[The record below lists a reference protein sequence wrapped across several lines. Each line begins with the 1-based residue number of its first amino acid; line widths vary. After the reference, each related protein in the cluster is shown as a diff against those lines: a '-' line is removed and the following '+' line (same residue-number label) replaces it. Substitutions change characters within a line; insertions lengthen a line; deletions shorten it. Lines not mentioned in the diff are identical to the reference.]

1 MTGTFFKRP
10 SPATDTEGMWR
21 SLLSSLAII
30 LSCLAVAI
38 GAFYAGRAGGPDL
51 AIARHAGAVAGQLAG
66 TDAGSSAGRH
76 DGYGA
81 GFLAG
86 YRPAYAA
93 AYRDAYRRVA
103 GR

>member
-1 MTGTFFKRP
+1 
-10 SPATDTEGMWR
+10 MWR

-38 GAFYAGRAGGPDL
+38 AAFDAGRTGGPDL
-51 AIARHAGAVAGQLAG
+51 AVARHAGAVAGRQEGTQAG
-66 TDAGSSAGRH
+66 ASAGRQ
-76 DGYGA
+76 DGYRA

-93 AYRDAYRRVA
+93 AYRRAYRQVT